1 MQEANDQQCFET
13 KEQGKLKKMLKNGKK
28 PIAACLLAGCMAMAG
43 IGAYFTG
50 TDTVE
55 NKFTVSGDL
64 QDKITVVEKEWSELP
79 DEDGDGIP
87 DAAENMVPLQTVVK
101 DPTVQND
108 SEVETWLFAQVKVPV
123 ANVAVVGEDGAP
135 EEAASHELFTYTVNA
150 GWTEQGEAVVAD
162 GYATHTYLYNAK
174 VAAKGATA
182 KVFDSVTLINL
193 AEAQGTSGE
202 QTVTVTGMG
211 IQAEGL
217 DTAAAAYAAY
227 TAQNA

>member
-1 MQEANDQQCFET
+1 MQEETNQQPFAT
-13 KEQGKLKKMLKNGKK
+13 KEQGKLKKMLKRYTK
-28 PIAACLLAGCMAMAG
+28 PAAACALAGCMAVAG

-50 TDTVE
+50 TDTIE

-64 QDKITVVEKEWSELP
+64 KDKITVVEKEWSELP
-79 DEDGDGIP
+79 DENGNDIP
-87 DAAENMVPLQTVVK
+87 DAAENMVPLETVVK
-101 DPTVQND
+101 DPVVQND

-123 ANVAVVGEDGAP
+123 ANVSVVGEDGTPTEKAD
-135 EEAASHELFTYTVNA
+135 HELFTYTVNE
-150 GWTEQGEAVVAD
+150 GWTEQGSAVTAD
-162 GYATHTYLYNAK
+162 GFATHTYVYNTK

-217 DTAAAAYAAY
+217 DTVADAYAAY